1 MKNRILFSAMFV
13 CSAFALSACDSSS
26 DSAAEANGTK
36 ILGGKA
42 TIVLPEGYKI
52 MPQDMLEKKYT
63 GGTASKRSLVC

>member
-36 ILGGKA
+36 ILGDQA
-42 TIVLPEGYKI
+42 TIVLPEGTK
-52 MPQDMLEKKYT
+52 
-63 GGTASKRSLVC
+63 